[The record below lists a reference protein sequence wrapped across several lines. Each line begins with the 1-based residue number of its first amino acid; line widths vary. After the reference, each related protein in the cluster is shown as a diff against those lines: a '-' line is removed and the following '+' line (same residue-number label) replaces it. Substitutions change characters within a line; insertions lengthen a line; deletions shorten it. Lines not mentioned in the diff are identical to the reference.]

1 LKHKI
6 IAALLMLAIVISMTG
21 CVKKTSKTNVELE
34 VVNTHK
40 IIIVVVDK
48 ETSAPVKAAKVYILG
63 DNVTYTTD
71 DMGKTSEL
79 NVELNKDYFTKYS
92 EEIVSRMRSGFV
104 NVAVKANGYA
114 NHLETDYSV
123 YPGDSISIVRVELSK
138 GKNYTVNSN
147 SPDISYIENLMKTYE
162 KYESQEIKSDNIVKY
177 KISVVDEKNKPIEG
191 AKVVIPEAK
200 AVNTTDK
207 KGKCELNIPFIEAS
221 NVAYPVNKGY
231 GEITVLTYKEGYLS
245 KAVIRAHISTN
256 EKTNTIAIKIK
267 KSSKSSVECEVVKPT
282 EEWVKAVLDSIK
294 E

>member
-1 LKHKI
+1 LKYKI
-6 IAALLMLAIVISMTG
+6 IATLLMLAIVISTTG
-21 CVKKTSKTNVELE
+21 CIKKTSKTNVELE

-48 ETSAPVKAAKVYILG
+48 ETKAPVKAAKVYILG

-92 EEIVSRMRSGFV
+92 EEIVSRMRSGFI
-104 NVAVKANGYA
+104 NVAVKASGYS
-114 NHLETDYSV
+114 NHLEIDYGV

-138 GKNYTVNSN
+138 GKSYTVNSN

-162 KYESQEIKSDNIVKY
+162 KYESQEIKSDKMVKY

-207 KGKCELNIPFIEAS
+207 KGTCELNIPYIEES
-221 NVAYPVNKGY
+221 NVIYPVNKGY
-231 GEITVLTYKEGYLS
+231 GEITILTYKEGYLS
-245 KAVIRAHISTN
+245 KAVIRAHTSIN
-256 EKTNTIAIKIK
+256 EKTNASVIKIK
-267 KSSKSSVECEVVKPT
+267 KSNKPSAECEVIKPA
-282 EEWVKAVLDSIK
+282 EEWVKGILDSIK